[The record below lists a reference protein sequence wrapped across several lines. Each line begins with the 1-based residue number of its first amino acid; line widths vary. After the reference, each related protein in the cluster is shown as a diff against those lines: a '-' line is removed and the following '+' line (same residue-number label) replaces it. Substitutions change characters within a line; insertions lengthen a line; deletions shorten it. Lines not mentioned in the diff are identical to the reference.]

1 VVNTLQEGALSSS
14 SRNSSVVSLLLTAP
28 PYVLGVIATYLNAT
42 HADKTGERYWHIT
55 IPLWVAVAAYII
67 AATTTQVAPRY
78 LSMMLMVPSVYSGFV
93 VALAWI
99 SNTLPRPPAKR
110 AAALA
115 FINAVSNCSSI
126 YASYMYP
133 KSADPQ
139 YTVAMVVNCVTAFI
153 AICAATVMRMVLV
166 RLNKKL
172 DAGIW
177 VEGAINAV
185 VPGEGVVNNG
195 FRFKV

>member
-1 VVNTLQEGALSSS
+1 MQVPAV
-14 SRNSSVVSLLLTAP
+14 
-28 PYVLGVIATYLNAT
+28 Y
-42 HADKTGERYWHIT
+42 TGY
-55 IPLWVAVAAYII
+55 
-67 AATTTQVAPRY
+67 
-78 LSMMLMVPSVYSGFV
+78 V

-133 KSADPQ
+133 KSAGPQ
-139 YTVAMVVNCVTAFI
+139 YAVAFSVSCCTSFI
-153 AICAATVMRMVLV
+153 AICAATVLRIILV
-166 RLNKKL
+166 RLNKRL
-172 DAGIW
+172 DAGVF
-177 VEGAINAV
+177 VEGAINAL
-185 VPGEGVVNNG
+185 PGEAASHG